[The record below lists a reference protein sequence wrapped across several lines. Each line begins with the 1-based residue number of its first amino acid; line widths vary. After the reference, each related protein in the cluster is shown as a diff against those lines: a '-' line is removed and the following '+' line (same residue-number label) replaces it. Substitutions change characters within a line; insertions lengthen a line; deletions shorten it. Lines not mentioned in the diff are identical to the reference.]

1 MGSRIQKYIKD
12 ILVSWLDE
20 RLLRA
25 FNQQADFFVDDSVT
39 ARTQGFL
46 ETQDG
51 PMLDYTA
58 RNSGDL

>member
-1 MGSRIQKYIKD
+1 MGTRIQKYIKD

-25 FNQQADFFVDDSVT
+25 FNQQSDFFVDDSVT
-39 ARTQGFL
+39 AQKQGFL

-51 PMLDYTA
+51 PMLDYKIGRA
-58 RNSGDL
+58 HV